1 MKTRKE
7 HNVFCASK
15 GVNPNMCD
23 KTNRWMDE
31 PAKKGGGCSH
41 RKKRHS
47 SVDCLTWALSARN
60 LREGV
65 ARYRACQY
73 HREADR
79 KTDRCDSK
87 SLKT

>member
-15 GVNPNMCD
+15 GVNPNMCH

-41 RKKRHS
+41 RKKGT
-47 SVDCLTWALSARN
+47 VLLI
-60 LREGV
+60 V
-65 ARYRACQY
+65 
-73 HREADR
+73 
-79 KTDRCDSK
+79 
-87 SLKT
+87 